1 VPSRDATRDLC
12 VLARWT
18 PLTTAAARA
27 AGAEIMWEDID
38 ALHSGSHVV
47 GASPRPR
54 RAANT
59 ANSRGGSNRSSRVA
73 VRLRVARAWGE
84 TTSMV
89 PGLELL
95 EPGRALCAQ
104 RASDQAVARRP
115 SVLRLIGSASS

>member
-1 VPSRDATRDLC
+1 VTPRVICAC
-12 VLARWT
+12 FARWT

-47 GASPRPR
+47 GGQSSTRRP
-54 RAANT
+54 ANT
-59 ANSRGGSNRSSRVA
+59 ANSRGGSKRSSRVV
-73 VRLRVARAWGE
+73 VRLRVARTSGE
-84 TTSMV
+84 STSMV

-104 RASDQAVARRP
+104 RASDQAAARRT
-115 SVLRLIGSASS
+115 SVLRLIGSAGS